1 MPSSSTLSY
10 THIHR
15 LSCPSS
21 IVLPVWRYGR
31 CAAESPHRRTVHEY
45 SQNLQKLENKSHRL
59 RQDSRNRSSSTP
71 WNTLKF
77 CGSDTQDRN
86 VKLSR
91 PPHVFSRVKMNM
103 ITQLRFNLRSYATR
117 CSNAT
122 AIDSIH
128 VL

>member
-1 MPSSSTLSY
+1 MHCDEILGRHQALLAIYDENDVSHVLSY

-15 LSCPSS
+15 LSCRSS

-31 CAAESPHRRTVHEY
+31 CAAESPHMSIAKT
-45 SQNLQKLENKSHRL
+45 SKSWSPENKSHRL

-86 VKLSR
+86 SAAR
-91 PPHVFSRVKMNM
+91 HMYS
-103 ITQLRFNLRSYATR
+103 
-117 CSNAT
+117 
-122 AIDSIH
+122 H
-128 VL
+128 VLK